1 MKITRKSLREMIWEQ
16 LASESVFE
24 MAETINEA
32 KDEETMDSTSEL
44 QSQFEL
50 VNEQTVLQEAQQKIE
65 EIRIISEE
73 MKRMKQL
80 VDFRSPLLSKKD
92 S

>member
-1 MKITRKSLREMIWEQ
+1 MVWKQ

-24 MAETINEA
+24 MADTVNEV
-32 KDEETMDSTSEL
+32 KGEDIMDSTSEL
-44 QSQFEL
+44 KSQFET
-50 VNEQTVLQEAQQKIE
+50 VDEHTVLQDAQQKIE
-65 EIRIISEE
+65 EIKTMSEE
-73 MKRMKQL
+73 IKRMKQL

>member
-1 MKITRKSLREMIWEQ
+1 MIWEQ

-24 MAETINEA
+24 IANTVNEV
-32 KDEETMDSTSEL
+32 KGEDIMDPASEL
-44 QSQFEL
+44 QDQFEM
-50 VNEQTVLQEAQQKIE
+50 VDEHTVLQEAQQKIE
-65 EIRIISEE
+65 EIKTISEE